1 MKTKV
6 AKVRSVPSEILH
18 QFIID
23 CPPPDAPNVK
33 ELEQQTDTHWNTIYK
48 VLRGELRFVMEIEEF
63 PDFYRKFG
71 KPLEL
76 LRWLVRQCEPEY
88 RLFHIAD
95 ESKLNGALND
105 ENDQIVIKTADAIKG
120 TIEALKDG
128 RWSDMEIK
136 AQEDIYLEIISEAS
150 SALKELDRIRK
161 QGSRSHKKEG
171 VVTR

>member
-18 QFIID
+18 KFIID
-23 CPPPDAPNVK
+23 CPPKDAPNVK

-71 KPLEL
+71 SPIEL

-95 ESKLNGALND
+95 DAKLNGSVSN

-120 TIEALKDG
+120 TIKALKDG
-128 RWSDMEIK
+128 RWSDREIK
-136 AQEDIYLEIISEAS
+136 TQEDIYLEIISEAS
-150 SALKELDRIRK
+150 TALKELERLRK
-161 QGSRSHKKEG
+161 QNPRLQHKEG
-171 VVTR
+171 VAAR